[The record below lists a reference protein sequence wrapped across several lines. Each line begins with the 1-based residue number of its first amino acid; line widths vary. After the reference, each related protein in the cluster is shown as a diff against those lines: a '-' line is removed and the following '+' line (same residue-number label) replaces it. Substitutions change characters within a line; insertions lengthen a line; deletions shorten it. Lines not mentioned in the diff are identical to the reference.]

1 MADEVEL
8 LQVMCQGYSICFK
21 LQLSDSWLR
30 IHFLLGKKSLSYMD
44 QYALVFLPLSNF
56 PLANQ

>member
-30 IHFLLGKKSLSYMD
+30 IHFSSIGEKI
-44 QYALVFLPLSNF
+44 PLIYGPVCTGIFASI
-56 PLANQ
+56 

>member
-21 LQLSDSWLR
+21 LQLSDSWLS
-30 IHFLLGKKSLSYMD
+30 IHFLLGKKI
-44 QYALVFLPLSNF
+44 PLIYGPVCTGIFASI
-56 PLANQ
+56 